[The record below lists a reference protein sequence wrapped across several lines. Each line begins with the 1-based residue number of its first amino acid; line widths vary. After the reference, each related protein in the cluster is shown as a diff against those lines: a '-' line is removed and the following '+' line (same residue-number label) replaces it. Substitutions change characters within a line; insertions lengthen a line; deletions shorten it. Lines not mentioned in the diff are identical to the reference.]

1 MEHKK
6 YYPFVRN
13 NYFYGKL
20 LSVRDF
26 QEEQKYFND
35 KRRLSNFFTAGAGV
49 VSGLNIILLDE
60 TTISLEKGFA
70 LDYTGREIIVPESV
84 TKKLSTIKG
93 FDDLED
99 SKTVYICI
107 AYEER
112 EQEII
117 HAVTVKTEG
126 QNKYYNRIKEG
137 YKLFLTEEAENST
150 ELTQEHL
157 FEKQYVIF
165 EQQGLKITQIT
176 PCYVEQKQSATISI
190 IIEKQN
196 LPQTISVDYHLNC
209 SGFQTEQKENMITVF
224 FQENSMSANQKTILQ
239 YTVTADSI
247 HTTTSEYFFIE
258 QGNVVIGN
266 ENYIIQ
272 SCKINSKI
280 GEISLMDYAIQK
292 HIKKHFDDIVN
303 TEGENKIY
311 LAKITWIKQGEKYSI
326 ESIENIPF
334 QQYVYSNNLLA
345 ALLKQKHCMTI
356 TQEKQIQNPSI
367 MPQQNQYDTASGTE
381 VIEMDFYMHKKSY
394 FSEEIAHGLGAG
406 DVMIQTA
413 IEDVIVQNDFFNMR
427 KNIFGTS
434 SVFDNSPYQT
444 ELPAVDIGV
453 LSYTDRGTFRI
464 GVKFQKDAKV
474 TAVKIKWFAFKKE
487 QKQQSSF
494 VEINNVEIVIEPN
507 TIMLKP
513 REKYKFE
520 SIITGTDSQECKW
533 SIVEEYG
540 AKIDNN
546 GVYEAPSKEG
556 VYEIVAESVKY
567 LGKKASAFVVVK
579 EN

>member
-35 KRRLSNFFTAGAGV
+35 KRRICNFFTTGAGV
-49 VSGLNIILLDE
+49 VSGLNVILLDE

-84 TKKLSTIKG
+84 TKKVSTIKG
-93 FDDLED
+93 FDDLEE
-99 SKTVYICI
+99 SKTAYICI
-107 AYEER
+107 AYEEK

-137 YKLFLTEEAENST
+137 YKLFLIAEAENSA

-157 FEKQYVIF
+157 LEKQYIIF
-165 EQQGLKITQIT
+165 EKQGLKITQIT
-176 PCYVEQKQSATISI
+176 PCYVEQNQPATISI

-196 LPQTISVDYHLNC
+196 LPQTISVYYHIRCN
-209 SGFQTEQKENMITVF
+209 GFQTEQKENTITVF
-224 FQENSMSANQKTILQ
+224 FQENSMSANQKTVLQ
-239 YTVTADSI
+239 YTVIADS
-247 HTTTSEYFFIE
+247 TTSATEHFLIE

-266 ENYIIQ
+266 ENYTIQ
-272 SCKINSKI
+272 DCKIDSET
-280 GEISLMDYAIQK
+280 GDISLMDYAMQK
-292 HIKKHFDDIVN
+292 HMKKHFDDIVN

-311 LAKITWIKQGEKYSI
+311 LAKITWIRQGEKYSI
-326 ESIENIPF
+326 ESIENMPF

-345 ALLKQKHCMTI
+345 TLLKQKQHITI
-356 TQEKQIQNPSI
+356 AEKKQIQTPPVLS
-367 MPQQNQYDTASGTE
+367 QQNQYDTASGTE
-381 VIEMDFYMHKKSY
+381 VIEMDFYTHKKPY

-413 IEDVIVQNDFFNMR
+413 IEDVIDQNDFFNMR
-427 KNIFGTS
+427 KNVFGIS
-434 SVFDNSPYQT
+434 SVFDNSPYQI

-474 TAVKIKWFAFKKE
+474 TAIKIKWWAFKKE

-494 VEINNVEIVIEPN
+494 AEINHVEITIEPN
-507 TIMLKP
+507 TVMLKP

-520 SIITGTDSQECKW
+520 TIIMGTDSQECKW
-533 SIVEEYG
+533 SIVEENG
-540 AKIDNN
+540 GKIDSN
-546 GVYEAPSKEG
+546 GVYEASSKEG
-556 VYEIVAESVKY
+556 VYEIIAESAKY